1 MDKMILNYLNSVLIS
16 SIVVLIISLIYL
28 GLRKFRIIKL
38 DDKYQNFDVFMKKLL
53 LFSGILIFIGLIFI
67 IPKSIKENRV
77 NDKLAQNVQSGLSE
91 IILQPDSDTIVVFSG
106 LEILIPKDFSVS
118 YSKISENSE
127 IYQIG
132 QSDSLKAMRVILLV
146 DRLSNNQKFSA
157 YVTDL
162 VNLLNQK
169 ADYNFTKSKLNCDY
183 KFSYVRDYEKTYDSD
198 KKTYGSIII
207 IGANFLNNKVQK
219 VYFINFEGEGYEKAD
234 IEKMI
239 KKINSAIFIK
249 GTQVNMLKNK

>member
-1 MDKMILNYLNSVLIS
+1 MILNYLNSVLIS
-16 SIVVLIISLIYL
+16 SIVILIISLIYL
-28 GLRKFRIIKL
+28 GLRKLRIIKL
-38 DDKYQNFDVFMKKLL
+38 DEKYKNFDVFMKKLL

-67 IPKSIKENRV
+67 IPKSIKENHE
-77 NDKLAQNVQSGLSE
+77 NDIVQNVQDGLNE

-127 IYQIG
+127 IFQIG

-146 DRLSNNQKFSA
+146 DRLSNNQKFFS
-157 YVTDL
+157 YVNDL

-207 IGANFLNNKVQK
+207 IGANFLINKVQK
-219 VYFINFEGEGYEKAD
+219 VYFINFEGEGYKKAD
-234 IEKMI
+234 IDKLI
-239 KKINSAIFIK
+239 RKINSTIFIK
-249 GTQVNMLKNK
+249 GTQVNMLKTK